1 MYGIIA
7 TWRMALEGISE
18 AADMLK
24 KSADAGLS
32 GSDVEN
38 DNAAWGGAYDQRNVS
53 ENGEAV
59 LQGQAKAEVCV

>member
-24 KSADAGLS
+24 KSADAGDS
-32 GSDVEN
+32 IETAIRAVE
-38 DNAAWGGAYDQRNVS
+38 DFESYKSVG
-53 ENGEAV
+53 
-59 LQGQAKAEVCV
+59 